1 MLEERVTRV
10 ETALLNIERIVI
22 GPPTLE
28 DKMRQYAYDLAT
40 HKANNAKQDALD
52 VRHELEKAEA
62 RRDQQHE
69 ENQRQAE
76 ENRAEQ
82 KKHAKYI
89 YIGVGIVITLNAL
102 MVSMLAILMKH

>member
-1 MLEERVTRV
+1 VLEERLATV
-10 ETALLNIERIVI
+10 ESALRNIERIVL
-22 GPPTLE
+22 GPPPLE
-28 DKMRQYAYDLAT
+28 DKMREHAERVAN